1 MLKKHD
7 GPTPTRT
14 MRKAAL
20 ESSRRAVI
28 EILKMRRDP
37 ALVFWS
43 LFLLTD
49 PIYIFKSG
57 LPQPGDFFA
66 LLLLPFALSGWYAPG
81 RLSRQG
87 ARAVRSL
94 SWFVGYALVSALL
107 WSLLESAWV
116 LNLKHGFLMSAI
128 YYIFDMIVFLAVL
141 VMYEKYQHRFIRLT
155 VNLVLISV
163 VIQTL
168 LTFVY
173 TRESTLRSSG
183 LFNTPNQ
190 LGYYA
195 ILCSSIVLLG
205 QRKLSLST
213 VQVAI
218 GQLCCCY
225 LALLSASKA
234 ALVSVALLV
243 MIAAINRLKMLIAIA
258 VVASFFLFVANPFE
272 SAMMR
277 SQQRITADQSLGFFE
292 ERGYDRIVDHP
303 EYLIFGAGEGKYI
316 RYEFTSRIKAH
327 ELHSSIGTLIFC
339 YGIVG
344 TVLFFNFLYQVARG
358 GNFRRFLLLIP
369 PASYGLTHQG
379 LRFTLL
385 WIMLAIVVMLNDI
398 DFQARLARRKQLKEK
413 S

>member
-1 MLKKHD
+1 MLKKHA
-7 GPTPTRT
+7 GPTRT
-14 MRKAAL
+14 KRAAAADA
-20 ESSRRAVI
+20 SRRAII

-37 ALVFWS
+37 ALVLWS
-43 LFLLTD
+43 LFMLLD

-57 LPQPGDFFA
+57 LPQPGDFLA
-66 LLLLPFALSGWYAPG
+66 ILLLPFALSGWYAPG

-87 ARAVRSL
+87 ARAVRAL
-94 SWFVGYALVSALL
+94 SWFVVYATLNALI
-107 WSLLESAWV
+107 WSMLEDGWV
-116 LNLKHGFLMSAI
+116 LNLKYGFVMSAI

-141 VMYEKYQHRFIRLT
+141 VMYEKYQERFIRLT
-155 VNLVLISV
+155 VNLVLVSV

-168 LTFVY
+168 MTFVY

-190 LGYYA
+190 LGYFA
-195 ILCSSIVLLG
+195 ILASAIVLLG
-205 QRKLSLST
+205 QRKLSMST
-213 VQVAI
+213 MQVVV
-218 GQLCCCY
+218 GQLCSCY

-243 MIAAINRLKMLIAIA
+243 MIAAINRFKMLLAIA
-258 VVASFFLFVANPFE
+258 AVASFFLFISNPFE
-272 SAMMR
+272 SAMER

-292 ERGYDRIVDHP
+292 ERGYDRIVDDP
-303 EYLIFGAGEGKYI
+303 QYLIFGAGEGAYI

-339 YGIVG
+339 YGFIG
-344 TVLFFNFLYQVARG
+344 TLLFFNFLWQVARG

-369 PASYGLTHQG
+369 PAAYGLTHQG

-385 WIMLAIVVMLNDI
+385 WIMFAVVVMLNDV
-398 DFQARLARRKQLKEK
+398 DSRTRMRKRIQRN